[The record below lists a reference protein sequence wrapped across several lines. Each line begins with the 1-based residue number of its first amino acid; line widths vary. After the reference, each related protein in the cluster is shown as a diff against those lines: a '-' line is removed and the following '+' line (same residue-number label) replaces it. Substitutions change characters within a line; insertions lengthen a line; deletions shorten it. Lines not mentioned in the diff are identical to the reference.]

1 MASTQTYFIDHTPAQ
16 QELGHRVTKLSNKID
31 FSEFNVG
38 SGDTV
43 QCLKVAKDMLV
54 TNVRVIVVT
63 PEGATATA
71 TVGDATAADGWDA
84 STNLNATAG
93 TVTAGLAGTDSY
105 ATAGKLY
112 TAADTIDL
120 VVSAALDTAVLIVEA
135 EAVYLERYS

>member
-1 MASTQTYFIDHTPAQ
+1 MASTQTHFVDYASAQ
-16 QELGHRVTKLSNKID
+16 QELGHRVTKLSAKID

-71 TVGDATAADGWDA
+71 TVGDGDGANSWDA

-93 TVTAGLAGTDSY
+93 TVTAGLAGTDAY

-120 VVSAALDTAVLIVEA
+120 VVSAALDTAVVIVEA
-135 EAVYLERYS
+135 EAVHVERYS

>member
-1 MASTQTYFIDHTPAQ
+1 MASTQTYFVASTDAQ

-38 SGDTV
+38 AGDTV

-54 TNVRVIVVT
+54 RNVSVIIVT
-63 PEGATATA
+63 AEGATTTA
-71 TVGDATAADGWDA
+71 TVGDGDGADSWDA

-93 TVTAGLAGTDSY
+93 TLTSGLAGTDAY
-105 ATAGKLY
+105 ATAGKFY

-120 VVSAALDTAVLIVEA
+120 VVSAACDTAVIIVEA
-135 EAVYLERYS
+135 EASHIERYS